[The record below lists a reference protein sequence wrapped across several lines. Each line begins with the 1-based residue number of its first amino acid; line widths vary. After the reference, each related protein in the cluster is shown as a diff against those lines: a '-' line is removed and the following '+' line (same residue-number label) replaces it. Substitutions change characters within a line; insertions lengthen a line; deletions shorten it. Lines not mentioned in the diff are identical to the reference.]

1 MKRYKAIIV
10 KRTYQTII
18 YDLDED
24 FDYSMEDVKRMILD
38 EFDPIAHN
46 SESETEIYDLAE
58 VV

>member
-18 YDLDED
+18 YDIDED
-24 FDYSMEDVKRMILD
+24 FDYSEEDIKCMILD
-38 EFDPIAHN
+38 EFDPVAHN
-46 SESETEIYDLAE
+46 SESETEVCDVEE